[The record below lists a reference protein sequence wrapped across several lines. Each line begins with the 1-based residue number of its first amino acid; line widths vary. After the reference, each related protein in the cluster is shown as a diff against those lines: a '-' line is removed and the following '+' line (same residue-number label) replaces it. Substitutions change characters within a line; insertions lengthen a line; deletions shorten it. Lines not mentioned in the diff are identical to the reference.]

1 METINQVQ
9 DYLASLPASKALDIY
24 GAQFLE
30 YASPEMDAS
39 LSPNRAYPLMAFHM
53 ACYVLLFYV
62 SVVFFGYLVMRNFS
76 ENNVLKPLVSL
87 YNLTQVVCCG
97 YLVVETIRTAIQLN
111 YAPVCNTFDPL
122 AVDNKMP
129 FLLYLFY
136 LTKGLDLFDTFFFV
150 FHKKDRQISFL
161 HLYHHISIFMVYW
174 VNANIFYS
182 GDIYYTIIAN
192 GFVHFVMYGYYLAT
206 TLKSVDANGKGVGA
220 LFQMTQAVRPHIT
233 KLQLFQF
240 VTMMSQAAYIL
251 AYSCGSPQVWTK
263 IYFFYILS
271 MFALFMRFFYTAYV
285 KKSNKKGGKKTV
297 KQATAPTRKSKRI
310 AEQSKRSAA
319 AERDTK
325 KTL

>member
-136 LTKGLDLFDTFFFV
+136 L
-150 FHKKDRQISFL
+150 
-161 HLYHHISIFMVYW
+161 
-174 VNANIFYS
+174 
-182 GDIYYTIIAN
+182 
-192 GFVHFVMYGYYLAT
+192 
-206 TLKSVDANGKGVGA
+206 
-220 LFQMTQAVRPHIT
+220 
-233 KLQLFQF
+233 
-240 VTMMSQAAYIL
+240 
-251 AYSCGSPQVWTK
+251 
-263 IYFFYILS
+263 
-271 MFALFMRFFYTAYV
+271 
-285 KKSNKKGGKKTV
+285 
-297 KQATAPTRKSKRI
+297 
-310 AEQSKRSAA
+310 
-319 AERDTK
+319 
-325 KTL
+325 